1 MRRVFDRGL
10 SGNSHEMTI
19 DDGSSGFGAS
29 RVIREYAKL
38 LQANAPVYVAL
49 GVLTSVAKG
58 GRPCTRSSDRFLAR
72 HGRPILFVL
81 CCANLR
87 LSGLNVLIE
96 LRLENYAVI
105 DNLVV
110 EFGHGLNLLTGETG
124 AGKSILI
131 DALALLLGEKAS
143 SDVIRGGADRAV
155 VAAVF
160 EEEGPDGD
168 ALAKIL
174 EANGLD
180 ESDDGSLILRRE
192 IASGGKGR
200 VFVNNQPATVAVLRL
215 LAPHL
220 AVIHAQNESILSF
233 DGAARLELL
242 DSFAGSRFD
251 TVANAFAAWKRVRTR
266 IDELERGEQDR
277 LRLVDLWIFQK
288 REIDEGRLQS
298 GEDEKLETEKRVLAN
313 AEKIYNAAMNAFDL
327 LYEGSGSTASSLRA
341 AHKQIEELARY
352 EPKFQEALEAL
363 QTARISVEDVGA
375 TVRDYAGGIHA
386 SPEHLAQVEDRLA
399 LLERL
404 KRKYGPT
411 LDEVIQFGA
420 DVARKLSEVEN
431 KDEILRRLR
440 SELAQAG
447 QDYLSAAQA
456 LSKSRT
462 SAARRLERLVEAE
475 VNDLAMKSAFRIE
488 MTTSTEESGWTSS
501 GIDQV
506 LYMISTNPGEPLR
519 QLENIASGG
528 ELSRVMLALKAS
540 VESGTES
547 SREREKRSDSSARR
561 KREKTSQKTLVFDE
575 IDTGI
580 GGRAAEAVGK
590 KLKTLA
596 RAHQVL
602 CVTHLP
608 QIATFGDHHY
618 VIDKKESGGRTK
630 TSIRPVTGEERTEE
644 VARML
649 SGAKLTET
657 SRKHAEQMIKANG

>member
-1 MRRVFDRGL
+1 M
-10 SGNSHEMTI
+10 
-19 DDGSSGFGAS
+19 
-29 RVIREYAKL
+29 
-38 LQANAPVYVAL
+38 
-49 GVLTSVAKG
+49 
-58 GRPCTRSSDRFLAR
+58 
-72 HGRPILFVL
+72 
-81 CCANLR
+81 
-87 LSGLNVLIE
+87 LIE

-143 SDVIRGGADRAV
+143 SEVVRTGAERAV
-155 VAAVF
+155 VSAVF
-160 EEEGPDGD
+160 ESNESAEDGV
-168 ALAKIL
+168 AKIL

-180 ESDDGSLILRRE
+180 ESDDGSVILRRE
-192 IASGGKGR
+192 IATGGKGR

-220 AVIHAQNESILSF
+220 AIIHAQNESILSF
-233 DGAARLELL
+233 DGPARLELL
-242 DSFAGSRFD
+242 DGFAGSQLEG
-251 TVANAFAAWKRVRTR
+251 VAEAFQSWKKIRAH

-277 LRLVDLWIFQK
+277 LRLVDLWMFQK
-288 REIDEGRLQS
+288 REIEEGRLLA
-298 GEDEKLETEKRVLAN
+298 GEDERLEAEKRVLAN

-341 AHKQIEELARY
+341 AQKQIEELARY
-352 EPKFQEALEAL
+352 EPKFEEALAAL
-363 QTARISVEDVGA
+363 DVARISVEDVGGS
-375 TVRDYAGGIHA
+375 VRDYAGGIHA

-399 LLERL
+399 LIDRL

-411 LDEVIQFGA
+411 LEQAIEFGA
-420 DVARKLSEVEN
+420 EVSRKLSEVEN

-440 SELAQAG
+440 SELAKAAEE
-447 QDYLSAAQA
+447 YLRSAKT
-456 LSKSRT
+456 LSKKRSD
-462 SAARRLERLVEAE
+462 AARKLEKLVEAE
-475 VNDLAMKSAFRIE
+475 INDLAMKSTFRIE
-488 MTTSTEESGWTSS
+488 MTSSEEADSWSAA

-506 LYMISTNPGEPLR
+506 VYMISTNPGEPLR
-519 QLENIASGG
+519 QLEHIASGG

-540 VESGTES
+540 VDAG
-547 SREREKRSDSSARR
+547 AVGAHAAGR
-561 KREKTSQKTLVFDE
+561 KRAGRDAQKTLVFDE

-590 KLKTLA
+590 KLKSLA
-596 RAHQVL
+596 RSHQVL

-608 QIATFGDHHY
+608 QIATFGDHHF
-618 VIDKKESGGRTK
+618 VIEKKESGGRTR
-630 TSIRPVTGEERTEE
+630 TGIREVTGEERTEE

-657 SRKHAEQMIKANG
+657 SRKHAEQMIRANG